1 VPLFPQDGPVLL
13 PGIFF
18 DLSASNSM
26 TPSIIRM
33 MRRNTR
39 EKGSQ
44 HHNNDA
50 KWRHRFK
57 KAQYESSFEER
68 SRQLRQRERI
78 TAASE
83 QEPVLSRG
91 HSLPTCQIEG
101 TPAAHRPASV
111 QVPSSSI
118 QLSPGIS
125 WHANSRCVNHAPDQK
140 LKSRS
145 LLALDVHPTTYN
157 YRGSRDLI
165 RLASRGHLETSVEKK
180 LHEAIGSCPRR
191 GRAPSYLSS
200 RRAPPRM
207 IPVAASSGAQNLRV
221 PTPTERFPTYVQL
234 CHRHKVLA
242 KCATSG
248 FMTRTVVCDP

>member
-1 VPLFPQDGPVLL
+1 VQ
-13 PGIFF
+13 
-18 DLSASNSM
+18 ASF
-26 TPSIIRM
+26 
-33 MRRNTR
+33 
-39 EKGSQ
+39 Q
-44 HHNNDA
+44 
-50 KWRHRFK
+50 
-57 KAQYESSFEER
+57 ESSIRVLFEES
-68 SRQLRQRERI
+68 SRQLRQRERM

-83 QEPVLSRG
+83 HEPILRRV
-91 HSLPTCQIEG
+91 HNLPTCQIER

-111 QVPSSSI
+111 QVPSSSL
-118 QLSPGIS
+118 QLSLDIP
-125 WHANSRCVNHAPDQK
+125 WHANTRCVNHAPDQK